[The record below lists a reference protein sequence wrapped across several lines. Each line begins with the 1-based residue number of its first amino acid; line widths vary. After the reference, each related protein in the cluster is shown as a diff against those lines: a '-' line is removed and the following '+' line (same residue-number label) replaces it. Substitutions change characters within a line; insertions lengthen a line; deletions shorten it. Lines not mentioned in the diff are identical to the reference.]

1 MAAQTNFIDIATI
14 WLHAGKGGDGAVS
27 FHREKFV
34 AAGGPD
40 GGDGGRGGD
49 IIFVV
54 DDHLTTLMD
63 FRYKR
68 KYTADEGGKGGASLC
83 HGKNAEN
90 LVIKVPLGTVIKDA
104 ESGLVIADLSD
115 HTPVTVAKG
124 GRGGYGNAH
133 FATPTR
139 QIPKFA
145 KPGMPGEDIQVTLEL
160 KLIADVGLIGFPNV
174 GKSTL
179 ISTISAAKPKIA
191 NYHFTTLVPTLGVVS
206 VGEGASFVCADIP
219 GLIEGA
225 SEGIGLGHDFLRHV
239 ERCRLLLHVV
249 DVSGSECRD
258 PIEDFEK
265 INEELAKF
273 SPALAERPQ
282 IVVGNKCDLATEE
295 QIESFRKYV
304 EGKGLTFVP
313 ISAATMQGVR
323 ELPGL
328 VYNRLKDIPAI
339 PVFAPEYKKP
349 EPKAGGR
356 EFTIKR
362 MEAHVWSVD
371 APWLEYILAGSNVDD
386 YESLQYFQ
394 RQLDESGILDCS
406 GGKGRAGERHHP
418 HRRLSVRLY
427 LLRGILCRNP
437 KRSTPASSARWRWPL
452 WATACWSCWCV
463 SGWWSTTGSRRAS

>member
-49 IIFVV
+49 IIFVA
-54 DDHLTTLMD
+54 DDHLSTLMD

-68 KYTADEGGKGGASLC
+68 KYTDPEGGKGGACNC

-90 LVIKVPLGTVIKDA
+90 LIIKVPLGTVIKDA
-104 ESGLVIADLSD
+104 ASGLVIADLSD
-115 HTPVTVAKG
+115 HEPVTVAKG

-179 ISTISAAKPKIA
+179 ISTISAARPKIA

-206 VGEGASFVCADIP
+206 VAEGASFVCADIP

-225 SEGIGLGHDFLRHV
+225 SEGVGLGHDFLRHV

-258 PIEDFEK
+258 PKDDFEK
-265 INEELAKF
+265 INAELAQF
-273 SPALAERPQ
+273 SPVLAERPQ

-295 QIESFRKYV
+295 QIEEFRRYV
-304 EGKGLTFVP
+304 EEKGLTFVP
-313 ISAATMQGVR
+313 ISAATMQGVKA
-323 ELPGL
+323 LPGL
-328 VYNRLKDIPAI
+328 VYNRLKDIPPV
-339 PVFAPEYKKP
+339 PVFAAEFKKAEEKP
-349 EPKAGGR
+349 GSR
-356 EFTIKR
+356 SFSIMR
-362 MEAHVWSVD
+362 MDAHTWSID
-371 APWLEYILAGSNVDD
+371 APWLERILAGSNVDD

-394 RQLDESGILDCS
+394 RQLGESGILDALVE
-406 GGKGRAGERHHP
+406 KGVSENDT
-418 HRRLSVRLY
+418 
-427 LLRGILCRNP
+427 ILI
-437 KRSTPASSARWRWPL
+437 
-452 WATACWSCWCV
+452 
-463 SGWWSTTGSRRAS
+463 GDYQFDYIF

>member
-1 MAAQTNFIDIATI
+1 MFVDIAKI
-14 WLHAGKGGDGAVS
+14 KIKAGNGGDGAVT
-27 FHREKFV
+27 FHREKYV
-34 AAGGPD
+34 ASGGPD
-40 GGDGGRGGD
+40 GGDGGKGGD
-49 IIFVV
+49 IIFEV
-54 DDHLTTLMD
+54 DDNLATLAD

-68 KYTADEGGKGGASLC
+68 KYTAPDGKRGDGGRRR
-83 HGKNAEN
+83 GKNGEN
-90 LVIKVPLGTVIKDA
+90 LVIKIPRGTIIREA
-104 ESGLVIADLSD
+104 ESNAVMADMSEK
-115 HTPVTVAKG
+115 TSFVAAKG

-249 DVSGSECRD
+249 DVSGSECRE
-258 PIEDFEK
+258 PVEDFEK

-273 SPALAERPQ
+273 SPELAQRPQ

-295 QIESFRKYV
+295 QIESFRSYV

-328 VYNRLKDIPAI
+328 VYNRLKDIPPV
-339 PVFAPEYKKP
+339 PVFTPEYKKP
-349 EPKAGGR
+349 EPKANDR
-356 EFTIKR
+356 AYTIQR
-362 MEAHVWSVD
+362 MEAHVWSID

-394 RQLDESGILDCS
+394 RQLDESGILTELVE
-406 GGKGRAGERHHP
+406 KGVQENDTILIGE
-418 HRRLSVRLY
+418 Y
-427 LLRGILCRNP
+427 QFDYIF
-437 KRSTPASSARWRWPL
+437 
-452 WATACWSCWCV
+452 
-463 SGWWSTTGSRRAS
+463 

>member
-1 MAAQTNFIDIATI
+1 MGNGSFVDVAKIFIK
-14 WLHAGKGGDGAVS
+14 AGKGGDGAVS

-40 GGDGGRGGD
+40 GGDGGKGGD
-49 IIFVV
+49 VLFLA
-54 DDHLTTLMD
+54 DDNLSTLMD
-63 FRYKR
+63 FKYKR
-68 KYTADEGGKGGASLC
+68 KYTAEPGANGSGKRC
-83 HGKNAEN
+83 TGKNGEDLIIRVPRGT
-90 LVIKVPLGTVIKDA
+90 LVKEAK
-104 ESGLVIADLSD
+104 SGQLMADISGD
-115 HTPVTVAKG
+115 KPVVVAKG
-124 GRGGYGNAH
+124 GRGGWGNVH
-133 FATPTR
+133 FASPTR

-145 KPGMPGEDIQVTLEL
+145 KPGFPGEEFELQLEL

-179 ISTISAAKPKIA
+179 ISVISAAKPKIA
-191 NYHFTTLVPTLGVVS
+191 NYHFTTLTPVLGVVQ
-206 VGEGASFVCADIP
+206 VGPEASFVAADIP

-225 SEGIGLGHDFLRHV
+225 SEGVGLGHDFLRHV

-295 QIESFRKYV
+295 QIETFKNYV

-339 PVFAPEYKKP
+339 PVFTAEYTKP
-349 EPKAGGR
+349 EPKANDR
-356 EFTIKR
+356 AFTIQR
-362 MEAHVWSVD
+362 MEAHVWSID

-394 RQLDESGILDCS
+394 RQLGESGILDALVE
-406 GGKGRAGERHHP
+406 KGVQENDTILIGE
-418 HRRLSVRLY
+418 Y
-427 LLRGILCRNP
+427 QFDYIF
-437 KRSTPASSARWRWPL
+437 
-452 WATACWSCWCV
+452 
-463 SGWWSTTGSRRAS
+463 

>member
-83 HGKNAEN
+83 HGKNAED

-179 ISTISAAKPKIA
+179 ISTISGQAQDRELPLHHPRAHA
-191 NYHFTTLVPTLGVVS
+191 GRR
-206 VGEGASFVCADIP
+206 VGGRRRQLRLRRHPRPDR
-219 GLIEGA
+219 GGA

-258 PIEDFEK
+258 PIEDFEQ

-295 QIESFRKYV
+295 QIESFQNYI

-349 EPKAGGR
+349 EPKANDR
-356 EFTIKR
+356 AFTIKR
-362 MEAHVWSVD
+362 MEAHVWSVE

-386 YESLQYFQ
+386 YESLQFFQ
-394 RQLDESGILDCS
+394 RQLDESGILTALVD
-406 GGKGRAGERHHP
+406 KGVQENDT
-418 HRRLSVRLY
+418 
-427 LLRGILCRNP
+427 ILI
-437 KRSTPASSARWRWPL
+437 
-452 WATACWSCWCV
+452 
-463 SGWWSTTGSRRAS
+463 GDYQFDYIF

>member
-1 MAAQTNFIDIATI
+1 MATQTNFIDVATI

-27 FHREKFV
+27 FRREKFV

-54 DDHLTTLMD
+54 DDHLSTLMD

-68 KYTADEGGKGGASLC
+68 KYTAPDGVRGSGRMC
-83 HGKNAEN
+83 HGADAED
-90 LVIKVPLGTVIKDA
+90 LIIKVPLGTVIKDTA
-104 ESGLVIADLSD
+104 SGLVIADLSD
-115 HTPVTVAKG
+115 HKPVTVAKG
-124 GRGGYGNAH
+124 GRGGYGNSH

-139 QIPKFA
+139 QIPRFA

-179 ISTISAAKPKIA
+179 ISTISAARPKIA
-191 NYHFTTLVPTLGVVS
+191 NYHFTTLVPMLGVVS
-206 VGEGASFVCADIP
+206 VDEGASFVCADIP

-225 SEGIGLGHDFLRHV
+225 SEGIGLGHAFLRHV

-249 DVSGSECRD
+249 DVSGSECRE
-258 PIEDFEK
+258 PTEDFEK
-265 INEELAKF
+265 INEELARF

-295 QIESFRKYV
+295 QIEAFRAYV
-304 EGKGLTFVP
+304 EEKGLVFVP

-328 VYNRLKDIPAI
+328 VYNRLKDVPLVPTFEA
-339 PVFAPEYKKP
+339 EYKKP
-349 EPKAGGR
+349 EVTAGGR
-356 EFTIKR
+356 DFTITR
-362 MEAHVWSVD
+362 LEAHSWSIE
-371 APWLEYILAGSNVDD
+371 APWLERILEGSNVDD

-394 RQLDESGILDCS
+394 RQLGESGILDELVER
-406 GGKGRAGERHHP
+406 GVEENDTILIGEFQFD
-418 HRRLSVRLY
+418 Y
-427 LLRGILCRNP
+427 IF
-437 KRSTPASSARWRWPL
+437 
-452 WATACWSCWCV
+452 
-463 SGWWSTTGSRRAS
+463 

>member
-40 GGDGGRGGD
+40 GGDGGKGGD

-54 DDHLTTLMD
+54 DDHLSTLMD

-68 KYTADEGGKGGASLC
+68 KYTAPEGGKGGARLC
-83 HGKNAEN
+83 HGANAEN
-90 LVIKVPLGTVIKDA
+90 LIIKVPLGTVIKDTA
-104 ESGLVIADLSD
+104 TGLVIADLSD

-124 GRGGYGNAH
+124 GRGGCGNAH
-133 FATPTR
+133 CASPTR
-139 QIPKFA
+139 QVPKFA
-145 KPGMPGEDIQVTLEL
+145 KPGMPGEDLQVTLEL

-179 ISTISAAKPKIA
+179 ISVISAAKPKIA

-206 VGEGASFVCADIP
+206 MGEGASFVCADIP

-225 SEGIGLGHDFLRHV
+225 SEGVGLGHDFLRHV

-258 PIEDFEK
+258 PIQDFEQ
-265 INEELAKF
+265 INTELAKF
-273 SPALAERPQ
+273 SPELAGRPQ
-282 IVVGNKCDLATEE
+282 IVVGNKCDLATQE
-295 QIESFRKYV
+295 QIDQFRTYV
-304 EGKGLTFVP
+304 EEKGLTFLP
-313 ISAATMQGVR
+313 LSAATMQGVK

-328 VYNRLKDIPAI
+328 VYRRLQDVPAV
-339 PVFAPEYKKP
+339 PVFQPEYVKQQVKT
-349 EPKAGGR
+349 GSR
-356 EFTIKR
+356 DFTIQR
-362 MEAHVWSVD
+362 MEAHVWNVE
-371 APWLEYILAGSNVDD
+371 APWLERILAGSNVDD

-394 RQLDESGILDCS
+394 RQLGESGILDALVE
-406 GGKGRAGERHHP
+406 KGVEENDTVLIGE
-418 HRRLSVRLY
+418 Y
-427 LLRGILCRNP
+427 QFDYIF
-437 KRSTPASSARWRWPL
+437 
-452 WATACWSCWCV
+452 
-463 SGWWSTTGSRRAS
+463 

>member
-115 HTPVTVAKG
+115 HTPVTIAKG

-145 KPGMPGEDIQVTLEL
+145 KPGMPGELPQRGQV
-160 KLIADVGLIGFPNV
+160 
-174 GKSTL
+174 
-179 ISTISAAKPKIA
+179 
-191 NYHFTTLVPTLGVVS
+191 
-206 VGEGASFVCADIP
+206 
-219 GLIEGA
+219 
-225 SEGIGLGHDFLRHV
+225 
-239 ERCRLLLHVV
+239 
-249 DVSGSECRD
+249 
-258 PIEDFEK
+258 
-265 INEELAKF
+265 
-273 SPALAERPQ
+273 
-282 IVVGNKCDLATEE
+282 
-295 QIESFRKYV
+295 
-304 EGKGLTFVP
+304 
-313 ISAATMQGVR
+313 
-323 ELPGL
+323 
-328 VYNRLKDIPAI
+328 
-339 PVFAPEYKKP
+339 
-349 EPKAGGR
+349 
-356 EFTIKR
+356 
-362 MEAHVWSVD
+362 
-371 APWLEYILAGSNVDD
+371 
-386 YESLQYFQ
+386 
-394 RQLDESGILDCS
+394 
-406 GGKGRAGERHHP
+406 HP
-418 HRRLSVRLY
+418 HLHHQRRKAENCKL
-427 LLRGILCRNP
+427 
-437 KRSTPASSARWRWPL
+437 PL
-452 WATACWSCWCV
+452 HHAGADAGRCV
-463 SGWWSTTGSRRAS
+463 GG

>member
-54 DDHLTTLMD
+54 DDHLSTLMD

-68 KYTADEGGKGGASLC
+68 KYVAPEGGKGGASLC

-115 HTPVTVAKG
+115 HTPVTIAKG

-145 KPGMPGEDIQVTLEL
+145 KPGLPGEDMHLKLEL
-160 KLIADVGLIGFPNV
+160 KVIADVGLIGFPNV

-179 ISTISAAKPKIA
+179 ISIISAARPKIA
-191 NYHFTTLVPTLGVVS
+191 NYHFTTLTPVLGVVR
-206 VGEGASFVCADIP
+206 VGPEQSFVCADIP

-225 SEGIGLGHDFLRHV
+225 AEGVGLGHDFLRHV

-249 DVSGSECRD
+249 DVSGCEGRD
-258 PIEDFEK
+258 PKEDFEQ
-265 INEELAKF
+265 INHELEGF
-273 SPALAERPQ
+273 SADLATRPQ
-282 IVVGNKCDLATEE
+282 IVLGNKCDIATPEQVEE
-295 QIESFRKYV
+295 FKQFV
-304 EGKGLTFVP
+304 EAKGLTFVP
-313 ISAATMQGVR
+313 ISAATRQGVDALPALVYSR
-323 ELPGL
+323 LKELPPVKVFEAEYVKPSL
-328 VYNRLKDIPAI
+328 VD
-339 PVFAPEYKKP
+339 APTRPFTVERTG
-349 EPKAGGR
+349 AH
-356 EFTIKR
+356 EFT
-362 MEAHVWSVD
+362 VD
-371 APWLEYILAGSNVDD
+371 APWLERILAGTNVED

-394 RQLDESGILDCS
+394 TQLGDSGILDELVRQNVEEDDTI
-406 GGKGRAGERHHP
+406 KIGEYEFDY
-418 HRRLSVRLY
+418 VY
-427 LLRGILCRNP
+427 
-437 KRSTPASSARWRWPL
+437 
-452 WATACWSCWCV
+452 
-463 SGWWSTTGSRRAS
+463 

>member
-49 IIFVV
+49 IIFVA
-54 DDHLTTLMD
+54 DDHLSTLMD

-68 KYTADEGGKGGASLC
+68 KYTAPEGGKGGASLC

-90 LVIKVPLGTVIKDA
+90 LIIKVPLGTVIKDA

-115 HTPVTVAKG
+115 HTPVTIAKG

-179 ISTISAAKPKIA
+179 ISTISAARPKIA

-225 SEGIGLGHDFLRHV
+225 ADGVGLGHDFLRHV

-249 DVSGSECRD
+249 DVSGCEGRD
-258 PIEDFEK
+258 PKADFEQ
-265 INEELAKF
+265 INHELAGF
-273 SPALAERPQ
+273 SAELADRPQ
-282 IVVGNKCDLATEE
+282 IVLGNKCDIASPEQVEE
-295 QIESFRKYV
+295 FKQYV
-304 EGKGLTFVP
+304 EAKGLTFLP
-313 ISAATMQGVR
+313 ISAATRQGVDN
-323 ELPGL
+323 LPAL
-328 VYNRLKDIPAI
+328 VYNRLKDLP
-339 PVFAPEYKKP
+339 PVKVYEAEYKRPDKNAQP
-349 EPKAGGR
+349 TRPFTVERTGDH
-356 EFTIKR
+356 EFT
-362 MEAHVWSVD
+362 VD
-371 APWLEYILAGSNVDD
+371 APWLERILAGTNVED

-394 RQLDESGILDCS
+394 TQLGDSGILDELVAQ
-406 GGKGRAGERHHP
+406 GVEEEDTIKIGEYEFDY
-418 HRRLSVRLY
+418 LY
-427 LLRGILCRNP
+427 
-437 KRSTPASSARWRWPL
+437 
-452 WATACWSCWCV
+452 
-463 SGWWSTTGSRRAS
+463 